1 MNIIT
6 FHIAGCLFTII
17 FGIILHFTYKLS
29 NNNKY
34 VALFSA
40 VNEST
45 FERLK
50 LLYFPMLVSSIIEFF
65 VYGKNLANFIPIR
78 CISILF
84 GIFMIVSIFYTY
96 SGIIGNHYS
105 FVDISL
111 FLISVVSS
119 FVLSFLLLNTNA
131 FSSPADNIISIVI
144 LILITISFGLFTF
157 DPPNIALFK
166 DPLK

>member
-1 MNIIT
+1 
-6 FHIAGCLFTII
+6 
-17 FGIILHFTYKLS
+17 
-29 NNNKY
+29 
-34 VALFSA
+34 
-40 VNEST
+40 
-45 FERLK
+45 
-50 LLYFPMLVSSIIEFF
+50 
-65 VYGKNLANFIPIR
+65 
-78 CISILF
+78 
-84 GIFMIVSIFYTY
+84 MIVSIFYTY